1 MTFATRRKILNGTR
15 YLTLMI
21 VSVIMLYP
29 LLWMIAAI
37 WRSNSAIWTEAGLIP
52 RNPVDGLANIREGWI
67 VQGRPL
73 IFYFWN
79 TLRFLVPRVLGQVIS
94 CVLTAYAI
102 TRFHFK
108 GKKIVFS
115 LVIVTL
121 LMPEV
126 IFRIPMFQL
135 YQNIGLFGTNLPL
148 WLENWFATGS
158 FFVFMLMQFMRTI
171 PKELDEAAK
180 IDGCNSFQTLTLI
193 LLPVMKPAIITV
205 GLLTFMWGMNDFL
218 GPLIYLRPAEDRV
231 LQQALRMATDP
242 TGEGALNWGSIFAM
256 SVMALLP
263 AITIFFAA
271 QRYFIDGIA
280 STGSKE

>member
-1 MTFATRRKILNGTR
+1 MTFATKRKILDFTR
-15 YLTLMI
+15 YTTLGI
-21 VSVIMLYP
+21 VSIIMLYP
-29 LLWMIAAI
+29 LLWMVAAI
-37 WRSNSAIWTEAGLIP
+37 WRSNNAIWTEAGLIP
-52 RNPVDGLANIREGWI
+52 QNPVNGWSNIREGWT
-67 VQGRPL
+67 VQGRSL
-73 IFYFWN
+73 LFYFGN
-79 TLRFLVPRVLGQVIS
+79 TLRFLIPRVVGQVVS

-102 TRFHFK
+102 TRFQFK

-115 LVIVTL
+115 LVIITL

-135 YQNIGLFGTNLPL
+135 YGNLGLIGSNLPL

-158 FFVFMLMQFMRTI
+158 FFVFMLIQFMRTI

-180 IDGCNSFQTLTLI
+180 IDGCNSLQTLIMI

-218 GPLIYLRPAEDRV
+218 GPLIYIRPAEDRV
-231 LQQALRMATDP
+231 LQQALRMAVDL
-242 TGEGALNWGSIFAM
+242 TGEGAINWGAIFAM

>member
-1 MTFATRRKILNGTR
+1 MTFATKRKLLTVTR
-15 YLTLMI
+15 YLTLALVSI
-21 VSVIMLYP
+21 VMLYP
-29 LLWMIAAI
+29 LLWMVAAI
-37 WRSNSAIWTEAGLIP
+37 WRDNTAIWTEPGLIP
-52 RNPVDGLANIREGWI
+52 RNPVSGWANIQDGWI
-67 VQGRPL
+67 VRNRSLLFFFG
-73 IFYFWN
+73 N
-79 TLRFLVPRVLGQVIS
+79 TLRFLIPRVIGQVVS

-126 IFRIPMFQL
+126 IFRIPMFQM
-135 YQNIGLFGTNLPL
+135 YQRLGLFGTNAPL

-158 FFVFMLMQFMRTI
+158 FFVFMLIQFMRTI
-171 PKELDEAAK
+171 PKDLDEAAK
-180 IDGCNSFQTLTLI
+180 IDGCNSLQTLLFV
-193 LLPVMKPAIITV
+193 LLPVMKPAMITV

-218 GPLIYLRPAEDRV
+218 GPLIYLRLPEQQV
-231 LQQALRMATDP
+231 LQQAIRMATDA
-242 TGEGALNWGSIFAM
+242 TGEGAINWGSIFAL
-256 SVMALLP
+256 SVMALIP
-263 AITIFFAA
+263 AIVVFFSA